1 VHAIGL
7 PRPRDILNVRTE
19 QAFHDLYTRIWNE
32 MRDEV
37 QVSYAQGL
45 EG

>member
-1 VHAIGL
+1 V
-7 PRPRDILNVRTE
+7 PSCRTE